1 VVSMIDFLLNY
12 TTLVVAAVALIA
24 DVVFLF
30 ISRKKTAPTMKALL
44 IVLLAILVI
53 YFVFV
58 LWLVVA
64 SGNSHPNGEPTPTPT
79 Q

>member
-1 VVSMIDFLLNY
+1 MIDFLLNY
-12 TTLVVAAVALIA
+12 TTMIIAAVALIA

-30 ISRKKTAPTMKALL
+30 ISRKKAAPTMKALL
-44 IVLLAILVI
+44 IVLLVILVI

-58 LWLVVA
+58 LWLIVA
-64 SGNSHPNGEPTPTPT
+64 SGTSHPNGEPTPTPT